1 MPFVGK
7 CRILISPAAVGHSRH
22 ATESSARTG
31 EWILKEDDDA
41 HSKEKAEKPRGSE
54 LTIDE
59 VQDRLSEIS
68 SRLARVEAL
77 IERMGPGLEEVT
89 QSAKVVR
96 EGFEFYDGMVK
107 LMGKFTH
114 AERLESK
121 YGDLKKDDISWRIVQ
136 VLDGSRPLN
145 ISQIT
150 AAVRSERGTAS
161 RRIIRERVNEL
172 VGRGILKVIEDE
184 DSRARFFALVGP

>member
-1 MPFVGK
+1 MVEE
-7 CRILISPAAVGHSRH
+7 CRMLIRSAAVAHSKH
-22 ATESSARTG
+22 AIEYSARMG
-31 EWILKEDDDA
+31 EWTLKEEDDA
-41 HSKEKAEKPRGSE
+41 HDREKAEKPASRE
-54 LTIDE
+54 LTFDE

-89 QSAKVVR
+89 QSAKVIR

-107 LMGKFTH
+107 LMGRFTH
-114 AERLESK
+114 AERLESR

-184 DSRARFFALVGP
+184 DTRARFFALIEP